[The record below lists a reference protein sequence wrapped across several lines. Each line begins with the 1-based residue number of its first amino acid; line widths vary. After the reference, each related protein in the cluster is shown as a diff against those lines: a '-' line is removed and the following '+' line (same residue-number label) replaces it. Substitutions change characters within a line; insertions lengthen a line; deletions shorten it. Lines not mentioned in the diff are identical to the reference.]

1 MSFDMEMN
9 EHIPRKFAS
18 RILLVKIEA
27 KNREK
32 GFSVKLMTQSL
43 LVAS

>member
-1 MSFDMEMN
+1 MSLDIEIN
-9 EHIPRKFAS
+9 EHIPRKLA
-18 RILLVKIEA
+18 RRMLLVNIEA

-32 GFSVKLMTQSL
+32 GFSVKLMTQAL